1 VSLIRQKLLTLG
13 TCGLVSLLWVRG
25 DVFAQSS
32 DASGLA
38 RVFPGEYVVTL
49 PAQGALV
56 SQDVGALAATGQL
69 DKYGTILRGLNSR
82 TVLIGSSWR
91 PASSAIS
98 GTVSSLSATLRT
110 EDLFC
115 KTLLARKVVTS
126 CTPNYELRASEVT
139 VNDPYSD
146 NLWGLN
152 NDTGI
157 SARRAWDVSTGSSD
171 VVVAIVD
178 TGIDYN
184 HPDLAAN
191 VWVNPGETAGN
202 GVDDDGNGFIDDIHG
217 VNTVLGAAN
226 RGNPM
231 DDNEHGTHVAGTI
244 GAVGDNGE
252 GVVGINHT
260 VKLMGL
266 KFMDASGAGRLSDAI
281 AAIDYMVS
289 MKVNHGVNIRVSNNS
304 WGGGGY
310 SPALL
315 AAIDRARVAGIAF
328 VAAAG
333 NSRQDTDL
341 FPSYPS
347 SYEVANVVSVAAID
361 TTQGLASFSNYGAES
376 VDIAAPGVGI
386 FSTLPSGRYGYLSG
400 TSMATPHA
408 SGALGLLFAAEPGL
422 SLEQAIER
430 LYETG
435 RHTASLVNANGDV
448 LVRTRR
454 VVDAGRLLLNQRE
467 PLPPADDG
475 LPACGYDFETKNL
488 AKGGGIDTS
497 ADTKPIVN
505 QNDEGGYYRVNLPF
519 EFPFF
524 RTKTSTLYVSPN
536 GVVYL
541 NEPTASDYQIAQR
554 APNNSI
560 AAFQSDLIPRAAKQG
575 VRVATHSDRVT
586 VAWSSEHYALLGSGP
601 VTVRLTLFKSGVI
614 HDSISFDSTTNPVQM
629 SRFLL
634 GNPFS
639 TPTGTPLGLVGVA
652 ATSSRLSSTLDL
664 AATQM
669 QLVDSESDPLN
680 LGVAMLPNC
689 FQVESGGTVEPV
701 SVSKLRVRL
710 ARDRKSVSLDVSGV
724 GTGKVS
730 MTATVNGVAC
740 SQAAWT
746 SLSSGK
752 GSHRLPVPRGV
763 GRVSFKAGAARAGT
777 SVSPVRRRTSKQE
790 HLRLCSRVLKPILS
804 ATAQ

>member
-1 VSLIRQKLLTLG
+1 M
-13 TCGLVSLLWVRG
+13 SLLRQTIWTRVACAL
-25 DVFAQSS
+25 VALVWAQEVAFSQTVET
-32 DASGLA
+32 SGLL

-49 PAQGALV
+49 PTQAATGSRDA
-56 SQDVGALAATGQL
+56 GALAATEPL
-69 DKYGTILRGLNSR
+69 ETYGTILRGLDSR
-82 TVLIGSSWR
+82 TVLLGSPWR
-91 PASSAIS
+91 PASSAIA

-126 CTPNYELRASEVT
+126 CTPNYELKASDVS
-139 VNDPYSD
+139 VNDPYSG
-146 NLWGLN
+146 NLWGIN

-157 SARRAWDVSTGSSD
+157 SARRAWDVTTGSSD
-171 VVVAIVD
+171 VVVAIID

-202 GVDDDGNGFIDDIHG
+202 GIDDDDNGFIDDVHG
-217 VNTVLGAAN
+217 VNTVLGVAN
-226 RGNPM
+226 RGDPM

-244 GAVGDNGE
+244 GAVGNNGE
-252 GVVGINHT
+252 GVTGVNHR

-266 KFMDASGAGRLSDAI
+266 KFMDAGGGGRLSDAI

-304 WGGGGY
+304 WGGGGF
-310 SPALL
+310 SPALH
-315 AAIDRARVAGIAF
+315 AAIDRARAAGIAF
-328 VAAAG
+328 MAAAG

-361 TTQGLASFSNYGAES
+361 TNQSLASFSNFGAES

-386 FSTLPSGRYGYLSG
+386 FSTLPNGRYGYLSG
-400 TSMATPHA
+400 TSMATPHVA
-408 SGALGLLFAAEPGL
+408 GALALLFAAEPST

-435 RHTASLVNANGDV
+435 RHTASLVSANGEV

-467 PLPPADDG
+467 PLPPTDDG
-475 LPACGYDFETKNL
+475 VPTCGYDFQTKNL
-488 AKGGGIDTS
+488 AAGGSIDTA
-497 ADTKPIVN
+497 ADSKPIVN

-524 RTKTSTLYVSPN
+524 RVKTSTLYVSPN

-541 NEPTASDYQIAQR
+541 NEPTASDYQIAAR

-560 AAFQSDLIPRAAKQG
+560 AAFHSDLIPRAAKQG
-575 VRVATHSDRVT
+575 VRVAVSSDRIT
-586 VAWSSEHYALLGSGP
+586 VAWSSEHYALLGNGP

-614 HDSISFDSTTNPVQM
+614 HDSISFDSTTNPAQM

-639 TPTGTPLGLVGVA
+639 TPNGMPLGLVGVS

-669 QLVDSESDPLN
+669 QLIDTEADPLN

-701 SVSKLRVRL
+701 SVSKLKVRL

-730 MTATVNGVAC
+730 LTAAVNGVAC

-746 SLSSGK
+746 SLSSGR

-777 SVSPVRRRTSKQE
+777 NISFMRRRTTKQE
-790 HLRLCSRVLKPILS
+790 HLRLCSRILKPLLS

>member
-1 VSLIRQKLLTLG
+1 MSLLRHTIWTRVA
-13 TCGLVSLLWVRG
+13 CGLLSLLCVSG

-32 DASGLA
+32 DSSGLA

-49 PAQGALV
+49 PKRTSAGAR
-56 SQDVGALAATGQL
+56 DVGALAATQQL
-69 DKYGTILRGLNSR
+69 ETYGTILRGLDSR
-82 TVLIGSSWR
+82 TVLLGSSWR
-91 PASSAIS
+91 PASSAIA

-126 CTPNYELRASEVT
+126 CTPNYELKASDVS

-146 NLWGLN
+146 NLWGIN
-152 NDTGI
+152 NDIGI
-157 SARRAWDVSTGSSD
+157 SARRAWDVTTGSSD
-171 VVVAIVD
+171 VVVAILD

-191 VWVNPGETAGN
+191 IWINPGETAGN
-202 GVDDDGNGFIDDIHG
+202 GIDDDGNGFIDDVHG

-226 RGNPM
+226 RGDPM

-244 GAVGDNGE
+244 GAVGNNGD
-252 GVVGINHT
+252 GVVGVNHS

-266 KFMDASGAGRLSDAI
+266 KFMDATGGGRLSDAI

-289 MKVNHGVNIRVSNNS
+289 MKVSYGVNIRVSNNS
-304 WGGGGY
+304 WGGGGF
-310 SPALL
+310 SPALH
-315 AAIDRARVAGIAF
+315 AAIDRARAAGIAF

-361 TTQGLASFSNYGAES
+361 TNQSLASFSNYGAES

-386 FSTLPSGRYGYLSG
+386 FSTLPNGRYGYLSG
-400 TSMATPHA
+400 TSMATPHVV
-408 SGALGLLFAAEPGL
+408 GALALLFAAEPSI

-435 RHTASLVNANGDV
+435 RHTASLVNTNGDV

-467 PLPPADDG
+467 PLPLADDG
-475 LPACGYDFETKNL
+475 LPTCGYDFETKNL
-488 AKGGGIDTS
+488 ARGGSIDTS
-497 ADTKPIVN
+497 ADSKPIIN

-560 AAFQSDLIPRAAKQG
+560 AAFHSDLIPRAAKQG
-575 VRVATHSDRVT
+575 VRVAVHSETVT
-586 VAWSSEHYALLGSGP
+586 VAWSSEHYALLGNGP
-601 VTVRLTLFKSGVI
+601 VTVRLTLFKSGLI
-614 HDSISFDSTTNPVQM
+614 QDSISFDSTTNPAQM

-639 TPTGTPLGLVGVA
+639 TPNGMPLGLVGVA

-669 QLVDSESDPLN
+669 QLVGSESDPLN
-680 LGVAMLPNC
+680 LGVMMVPNC
-689 FQVESGGTVEPV
+689 FQIESGGTVESV
-701 SVSKLRVRL
+701 SVSKLKVRL

-763 GRVSFKAGAARAGT
+763 GRVSFKAGSARAGT
-777 SVSPVRRRTSKQE
+777 SISSVRRRTTKQE
-790 HLRLCSRVLKPILS
+790 HLRLCSRILKPVLS